1 MTGQTELALIFHA
14 TTWAG
19 IRKDVK
25 AGCRCCGPATLR
37 LLWLGDKGG
46 RFWVEGGSVHIQTQQ
61 THWCHILCQYT
72 KVFLFFFSTP
82 TEESGLFNIMKP
94 QQEPAGLCSSI
105 WRRRQWLQEHTL
117 DPSNWLWQQRE
128 MDKWETPPEW
138 PDDWNEETCSE
149 SQRSVE
155 KSSFVFLPW
164 VTLFT
169 ALLLL

>member
-1 MTGQTELALIFHA
+1 MWKLDAGAVVQPHWGSSGLVTKEAGSGWRVEASTYKHSRPTGVTSCASI
-14 TTWAG
+14 
-19 IRKDVK
+19 
-25 AGCRCCGPATLR
+25 LR
-37 LLWLGDKGG
+37 
-46 RFWVEGGSVHIQTQQ
+46 
-61 THWCHILCQYT
+61 
-72 KVFLFFFSTP
+72 FFCFFSSTP

-155 KSSFVFLPW
+155 KSSFVFLCLGS
-164 VTLFT
+164 LFIT